1 MVEPFIGMIC
11 IFGFNFPP
19 RGWAY
24 CQGQILAIQQNT
36 ALFALLGVQYGGNGQ
51 TTFSL
56 PDLRG
61 RAPVSQETASGAIG
75 VQEGMPNNTLLT
87 SNLPSHNHLINASSA
102 AGDVAAPAGA
112 YRANTGVFDKE
123 YKTTITAP
131 ATVQMNAL
139 MVGNTGSNTAFSI
152 MQPSL
157 AVSYCIAMQ
166 GIFPAF
172 D

>member
-1 MVEPFIGMIC
+1 MLEPFVGMIC
-11 IFGFNFPP
+11 MFGFNFPP
-19 RGWAY
+19 RGWAF
-24 CQGQILAIQQNT
+24 CQGQILPIQTNT
-36 ALFALLGVQYGGNGQ
+36 PLFALIGTQYGGNGQ
-51 TTFSL
+51 TTFAL

-61 RAPVSQETASGAIG
+61 RAPVSQENASGAVGI
-75 VQEGMPNNTLLT
+75 QEGTTNNTLLI
-87 SNLPSHNHLINASSA
+87 SNLPAHNHLINASSA

-131 ATVQMNAL
+131 ATVQMNAS
-139 MVGNTGSNTAFSI
+139 MVSNTGSNTAFSI

-157 AVSYCIAMQ
+157 AVNYSIAIL
-166 GIFPAF
+166 GIYPAF